1 MTDNPKMRRTQLV
14 TDRSLQSKYIMTV
27 LGFMVAVLVLA
38 AVIIYFTAW
47 SQLIERLA
55 NVYPQGRL
63 QEVLKII
70 YLRLLLGFLLL
81 APLAVL
87 AALLVSHRVAGPL
100 VRIRR
105 YLRLMARGEFDL
117 APLELRAYDELKDV
131 AHLINEI
138 VAQVRAKTGD
148 HRSP

>member
-1 MTDNPKMRRTQLV
+1 MDNPKVRRTQLV
-14 TDRSLQSKYIMTV
+14 TDRSLQSKYVMTV
-27 LGFMVAVLVLA
+27 LGFMAAVLVLA
-38 AVIIYFTAW
+38 AIIIYFTAW
-47 SQLIERLA
+47 SHLVERLA

-81 APLAVL
+81 APLAAL
-87 AALLVSHRVAGPL
+87 AALMVSHRIAGPL

-117 APLELRAYDELKDV
+117 APLELRPYDELKDI

-138 VAQVRAKTGD
+138 VAQVRAKTGGP
-148 HRSP
+148 RS

>member
-1 MTDNPKMRRTQLV
+1 MQTPKVRRTQVL
-14 TDRSLQSKYIMTV
+14 TDRSLQAKYVATV

-38 AVIIYFTAW
+38 AAIIYVTGW
-47 SQLIERLA
+47 SHLVERLA

-63 QEVLKII
+63 QEVLKIV

-81 APLAVL
+81 APIAVY
-87 AALLVSHRVAGPL
+87 AAVLVSHRIAGPL

-117 APLELRAYDELKDV
+117 APLELRPYDELKDI
-131 AHLINEI
+131 AQLINEI
-138 VAQVRAKTGD
+138 LAQVRGKPGGARQG
-148 HRSP
+148 

>member
-1 MTDNPKMRRTQLV
+1 MDTPKVRRTQFI
-14 TDRSLQSKYIMTV
+14 TDRSFQSKYVATV

-38 AVIIYFTAW
+38 AVIIYVTGW
-47 SQLIERLA
+47 SHLVERLA

-63 QEVLKII
+63 QEVLKIV
-70 YLRLLLGFLLL
+70 YLRLLLGFFLLV
-81 APLAVL
+81 PFAVL
-87 AALLVSHRVAGPL
+87 AAVMVSHRIAGPL

-117 APLELRAYDELKDV
+117 APLELRPYDELKDI

-138 VAQVRAKTGD
+138 IAQVRTKGGGPR
-148 HRSP
+148 HG

>member
-1 MTDNPKMRRTQLV
+1 METPKVRRTQFL
-14 TDRSLQSKYIMTV
+14 TDRSLQANYIATV
-27 LGFMVAVLVLA
+27 LGFMIAVLALA
-38 AVIIYFTAW
+38 AVIIYVTGW
-47 SQLIERLA
+47 SHLVERLA

-87 AALLVSHRVAGPL
+87 AAILVSHRVAGPL

-117 APLELRAYDELKDV
+117 APLELRPYDELKDI

-138 VAQVRAKTGD
+138 IAQVRGKPGSD
-148 HRSP
+148 PRQG

>member
-1 MTDNPKMRRTQLV
+1 MENPKVRRTQFV
-14 TDRSLQSKYIMTV
+14 TDRSLQSKYVVTV
-27 LGFMVAVLVLA
+27 VGFMVAVLVLA
-38 AVIIYFTAW
+38 AVIIYATAW
-47 SQLIERLA
+47 SQLVERLA

-70 YLRLLLGFLLL
+70 YLRLLLGFLIL
-81 APLAVL
+81 APLAVM
-87 AALLVSHRVAGPL
+87 AALVVSHRVAGPL

-117 APLELRAYDELKDV
+117 APLELRAYDELKDI

-138 VAQVRAKTGD
+138 VAQVRAKTGGP
-148 HRSP
+148 RQG